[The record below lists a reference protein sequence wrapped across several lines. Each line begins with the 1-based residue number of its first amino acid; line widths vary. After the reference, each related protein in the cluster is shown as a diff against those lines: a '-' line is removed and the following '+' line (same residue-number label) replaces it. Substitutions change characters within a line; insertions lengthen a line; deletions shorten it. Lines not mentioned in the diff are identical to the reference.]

1 MMPVFYRWDSIAK
14 KPGDPTTLERS
25 SVKNIRDVFVENEHG
40 QRIPISRVDF
50 TAGGSLLVALPAG
63 ELQDRLND
71 PHATAPKVED
81 IIASESKEEVQT
93 DTDEEDYVEEDEDEE
108 EE

>member
-1 MMPVFYRWDSIAK
+1 MPVFYKWDSIAK
-14 KPGDPTTLERS
+14 KPGDPIHLERS
-25 SVKNIRDVFVENEHG
+25 GVKNIRDLFVENENG
-40 QRIPISRVDF
+40 ERIPISRIDLK
-50 TAGGSLLVALPAG
+50 AGGSLLVALPAG

-108 EE
+108 DE

>member
-1 MMPVFYRWDSIAK
+1 MLI
-14 KPGDPTTLERS
+14 
-25 SVKNIRDVFVENEHG
+25 
-40 QRIPISRVDF
+40 
-50 TAGGSLLVALPAG
+50 ALPAG

-71 PHATAPKVED
+71 PYATAPKVED
-81 IIASESKEEVQT
+81 IIASESKKEVQTDT